1 MNYNTAVFEASF
13 GLASQLPQSEQL
25 EIAFSGRS
33 NVGKSSLINKLLN
46 RKSLARVSSMPGKT
60 ATINFYR
67 VGDTLR
73 LADLPGY
80 GYAKVAKSEKRRWS
94 ELIGGYYMQGRN
106 LALVVQLLDMRHAPS
121 SDDVAMIETFIEQEI
136 PFILVLTKCD
146 KLSQKQRNDRM
157 EAFAKEVPCG
167 DQVTMLPF
175 SAVTGEGVEELRNI
189 LEDVTEQDAEE

>member
-1 MNYNTAVFEASF
+1 
-13 GLASQLPQSEQL
+13 
-25 EIAFSGRS
+25 
-33 NVGKSSLINKLLN
+33 
-46 RKSLARVSSMPGKT
+46 
-60 ATINFYR
+60 
-67 VGDTLR
+67 
-73 LADLPGY
+73 
-80 GYAKVAKSEKRRWS
+80 
-94 ELIGGYYMQGRN
+94 MQGRN

-121 SDDVAMIETFIEQEI
+121 SDDIAMIETFIEQEI